1 LPVAIGCFILSST
14 EANGP
19 PLPHSLIIMSKQL
32 LIKML
37 RKGSN
42 GAEILTILDVITSD
56 SVTDQDSGDI
66 QPTLDQIDF

>member
-1 LPVAIGCFILSST
+1 
-14 EANGP
+14 
-19 PLPHSLIIMSKQL
+19 MSKQL

-42 GAEILTILDVITSD
+42 GVEILTILDVITSD